1 VMARKCQV
9 GGCNKPEKNAPV
21 NMHYGKYAICSE
33 CLVKATEFYI
43 LTTSFVGQVIDEL
56 RET

>member
-1 VMARKCQV
+1 MARKCQV